1 MAVVIGINSGSSFD
15 GVDAVA
21 IEIDIAEDGHPTKPR
36 FIAGASYDWPAEVA
50 VRVLA
55 AFENEVSLFEMTRL
69 NYEAGAVYADAAPAL
84 MRDLNLTG
92 EDVAVIGF
100 DGQTIYQEPPVHARL
115 DEGRAIGRV
124 ASSPSPSPSARA
136 STRSSSPWRRAPRST
151 RTRTA
156 SP

>member
-1 MAVVIGINSGSSFD
+1 MFATRERL
-15 GVDAVA
+15 DAFRQ
-21 IEIDIAEDGHPTKPR
+21 GMQTH
-36 FIAGASYDWPAEVA
+36 G
-50 VRVLA
+50 
-55 AFENEVSLFEMTRL
+55 
-69 NYEAGAVYADAAPAL
+69 YEAAGIAYGDFTFEGGLRAAQSLLAGTPRPDALLCANDAMALGALTAA
-84 MRDLNLTG
+84 RDLGGLRLPQ
-92 EDVAVIGF
+92 DVAVIGF